1 MISKT
6 IIFMKLTVLILAV
19 SFWIPGTLAQV
30 ERTKVLGGYIYNF
43 AKLTSSP
50 KQKKLPKYKIVVI
63 SDNDEIKQEFG
74 VMEAEVAVDKKK
86 IVVAYS
92 SNANKIDL
100 DSTCMIFVGEDKL
113 SYYTKVFNE
122 TKGHEILLVTEN
134 YDEKQKIL
142 LNLYE
147 TEDGKMLFE
156 MNKGN
161 IYERKIKINDE
172 ILLMGGSEIDLVEL
186 YLSSQAKLNL
196 AGQKLQ
202 EARQKLD
209 GLMQQVQDT
218 EKELDTYKA
227 EITQQQTARQKLTDE
242 IKIHE
247 AELIRQKKAYIE
259 SEQKLIGFN
268 DSLKKSKDILSEYKN
283 LIKQGDEFL
292 KQQEQEIANKE
303 EILNEK
309 NIIINRQRNTVTAF
323 IIGLV
328 LVSLLTILLLIN
340 YSEKK
345 KKNKQLKKQQIEII
359 SKNKALEEYN
369 EEIKVINEEVH
380 SKNEELTVTLD
391 EIKRIQNQLVQSEK
405 MASLGV
411 LSAGIAHE
419 INNPINFVYAG
430 INSLLRDF
438 KDIEPVINEVS
449 KINPDTDELQVKI
462 KKIQELKE
470 EYYFDEAFE
479 AIPEIIKDIKI
490 GADRT
495 AEIVKGLKSFSRVDK
510 TELQTLNIHEGLDTS
525 LLLLKNKY
533 KNHIEVIKEYDSQ
546 IPLINCFPGKINQ
559 AFLNIISNAID
570 SIAEKGKIWIT
581 TEYKKNKIQITI
593 KDNGCGMPKE
603 MLEKVFDPFFTTKPV
618 GKGTGLGLSI
628 TYGII
633 NDHHGKISV
642 KSEPDKGSKFI
653 ISLPI
658 K

>member
-6 IIFMKLTVLILAV
+6 LIFITLTVLSLVA
-19 SFWIPGTLAQV
+19 SFTIPDALGQV
-30 ERTKVLGGYIYNF
+30 ERTKILGGYIYNF

-50 KQKKLPKYKIVVI
+50 KQENLAEYKIVVV
-63 SDNDEIKQEFG
+63 SDNDEIKHEFG
-74 VMEAEVAVDKKK
+74 VMEAEVTVNKKK
-86 IVVAYS
+86 IVVTYS

-100 DSTCMIFVGEDKL
+100 NNTCMVFVGEDKL

-122 TKGHEILLVTEN
+122 TKEYEILLVTES

-147 TEDGKMLFE
+147 TKDGKMLFE

-186 YLSSQAKLNL
+186 YLNSQAKLNL
-196 AGQKLQ
+196 TEQKL
-202 EARQKLD
+202 EGAGKKLGD
-209 GLMQQVQDT
+209 LMQQVQNT
-218 EKELDTYKA
+218 EKELDKYKT
-227 EITQQQTARQKLTDE
+227 EIEQQQAERKKLTEE
-242 IKIHE
+242 IKIYQT
-247 AELIRQKKAYIE
+247 ELIVQKKAYVE

-268 DSLKKSKDILSEYKN
+268 DSLKKSRTILSEYESS
-283 LIKQGDEFL
+283 IKQGDEFL
-292 KQQEQEIANKE
+292 KQQEREIANKE

-309 NIIINRQRNTVTAF
+309 NIIIKRQRDTVTAF

-328 LVSLLTILLLIN
+328 LVSFLTILLLIN
-340 YSEKK
+340 YREKK
-345 KKNKQLKKQQIEII
+345 KKNKLLKEQQIEII

-369 EEIKVINEEVH
+369 EEIKTINEEVH
-380 SKNEELTVTLD
+380 SKNEELTSTLE

-438 KDIEPVINEVS
+438 KDIEPIINEVS
-449 KINPDTDELQVKI
+449 KINPDTDDLQMKI
-462 KKIQELKE
+462 RKIQELKE

-533 KNHIEVIKEYDSQ
+533 KNHIDVIKEYDNQ
-546 IPLINCFPGKINQ
+546 IPLIKCYPGKINQ

-570 SIAEKGKIWIT
+570 SITEKGKIWIT
-581 TEYKKNKIQITI
+581 TEYQKNKIQITI
-593 KDNGCGMPKE
+593 KDDGCGMPKE
-603 MLEKVFDPFFTTKPV
+603 MQEKVFDPFFTTKPV

-633 NDHHGKISV
+633 KDHNGKISV
-642 KSEPDKGSKFI
+642 KSEQHKGSEFTI
-653 ISLPI
+653 ILPI